1 MAGRAPEARNAFIQG
16 LLLHEKHKQRE
27 RVQCLVLLSTKRACR
42 VRGGL
47 LPGRRPGGTRHVCTL
62 GTPGCGRMQR
72 SPRSAGT
79 RRRWCLLLELSLR
92 SVEGGAPSRRTWGKV
107 EGMGTVRSAARRAE
121 EQEGAPGLGSGSV
134 RLLGAVAARSSLLC
148 LVLTAGVGGP
158 HTRAGSPY
166 LYCSKYWVTH
176 SPSEA
181 QGRWKLRSQPVSA
194 QVMKAPLLPQTK
206 QCWKE

>member
-27 RVQCLVLLSTKRACR
+27 REQCLVLLSTKRACR

-107 EGMGTVRSAARRAE
+107 EGMGTVRSDGWRAE
-121 EQEGAPGLGSGSV
+121 DQGGAPGPGSGSGSG
-134 RLLGAVAARSSLLC
+134 RLLGAVAAGPPPPWL
-148 LVLTAGVGGP
+148 GGL
-158 HTRAGSPY
+158 AAADCPY
-166 LYCSKYWVTH
+166 LCSRKNWVTH
-176 SPSEA
+176 CPSLA
-181 QGRWKLRSQPVSA
+181 QGR
-194 QVMKAPLLPQTK
+194 
-206 QCWKE
+206 

>member
-1 MAGRAPEARNAFIQG
+1 MG
-16 LLLHEKHKQRE
+16 E
-27 RVQCLVLLSTKRACR
+27 R
-42 VRGGL
+42 G
-47 LPGRRPGGTRHVCTL
+47 
-62 GTPGCGRMQR
+62 
-72 SPRSAGT
+72 
-79 RRRWCLLLELSLR
+79 E
-92 SVEGGAPSRRTWGKV
+92 
-107 EGMGTVRSAARRAE
+107 VRSAARRAE
-121 EQEGAPGLGSGSV
+121 EQEGAPGHGSGSV
-134 RLLGAVAARSSLLC
+134 RLLGCVRAHSPLLW

-206 QCWKE
+206 QCWKEQSSRRQWQAQGLCSGPCTTGQGTGCGQGWVGVCRAAWRTWLVCKPLLELVGRAAIVFFGPG

>member
-27 RVQCLVLLSTKRACR
+27 REQCLVLLSTKRACR

-92 SVEGGAPSRRTWGKV
+92 SVEGDAPSRRTWGKV
-107 EGMGTVRSAARRAE
+107 EGIGMVRSDGWRAVD
-121 EQEGAPGLGSGSV
+121 QEGAPGPGPGPGSGSGSGSGSGYG
-134 RLLGAVAARSSLLC
+134 RLLGGNLLGSSLSWL
-148 LVLTAGVGGP
+148 LLTALTFANQRTG
-158 HTRAGSPY
+158 
-166 LYCSKYWVTH
+166 
-176 SPSEA
+176 
-181 QGRWKLRSQPVSA
+181 
-194 QVMKAPLLPQTK
+194 
-206 QCWKE
+206 